1 MKKNI
6 AIFLNRDFEIRDL
19 KFIIQKLL
27 ANNFNVDVYYQKNT
41 KDKQSFKYTGVD
53 HIINDFL
60 NFKNFKFERV
70 KFTEN
75 SLLKVSRLIFS
86 MQSYF
91 DRGKV
96 FNELK
101 ERFAKPYSIL
111 KFFLKFE
118 LIFKR
123 KLFRNFFLNINCL
136 LERLSFNYRKK
147 HRYTRNH

>member
-75 SLLKVSRLIFS
+75 SLLKVSRLIF
-86 MQSYF
+86 QCN
-91 DRGKV
+91 R
-96 FNELK
+96 
-101 ERFAKPYSIL
+101 IL
-111 KFFLKFE
+111 TE
-118 LIFKR
+118 
-123 KLFRNFFLNINCL
+123 
-136 LERLSFNYRKK
+136 KK
-147 HRYTRNH
+147 